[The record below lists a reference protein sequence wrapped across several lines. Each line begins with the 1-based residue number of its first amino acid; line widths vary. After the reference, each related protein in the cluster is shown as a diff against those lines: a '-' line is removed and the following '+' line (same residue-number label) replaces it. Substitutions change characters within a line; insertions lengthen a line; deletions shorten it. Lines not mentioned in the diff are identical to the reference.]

1 MQTKRVSALL
11 VFTLLTGIA
20 VNVHAQSDAV
30 RYEWDL
36 TDIYPTVEA
45 WEGAISAVTNRL
57 DALSRYR
64 GTLDNGAS
72 ELADALEAQSDTTKE
87 AYRVYVYTSLMR
99 DVDQREPAAQAR
111 FARARQMLTNLEQAT
126 SWLRP
131 EILDLGADNIR
142 SFRQQEPRLEKF
154 GFMLE
159 DILRQEPHTLDQRT
173 EAILAQAGMVL
184 SAPQQI
190 YENYANADIPW
201 PTVTLSDGTEATL
214 SQAGY
219 SFWRAAPNRDDR
231 KLVFDTF
238 WGAWN
243 QYADGMGA
251 TLAAEA
257 QANVFSARV
266 RNHPGV
272 LEANLFADGL
282 PPEIYTQLVNQVND
296 ALPLFNR

>member
-45 WEGAISAVTNRL
+45 WEDAISAVTNRL

-64 GTLDNGAS
+64 GTLDNGAA

-87 AYRVYVYTSLMR
+87 AYRVYTSLMR

-219 SFWRAAPNRDDR
+219 SFWRAAP
-231 KLVFDTF
+231 
-238 WGAWN
+238 
-243 QYADGMGA
+243 
-251 TLAAEA
+251 
-257 QANVFSARV
+257 
-266 RNHPGV
+266 
-272 LEANLFADGL
+272 
-282 PPEIYTQLVNQVND
+282 
-296 ALPLFNR
+296 